1 MPSARYRS
9 LDLNTARLVKRFLP
23 KRLTGPFSDRQ
34 HDLARGFRLLAH
46 AEIEAYLE
54 DRSRDVARAAV
65 RQFKVDGKPRPVV
78 WSLVS
83 FQLVKG
89 ELTENHLRDH
99 YGGTVDHLESVVT
112 KAYNS
117 YEYVLLQNH
126 GIRETNVLKMLLPI
140 GFARTEIDTT
150 WLSTMDSFG
159 TNRGE
164 TAHTSYKPT
173 QLVDPATEKSTVDA
187 ILKGLAVLD
196 AVFTRLR

>member
-1 MPSARYRS
+1 MP
-9 LDLNTARLVKRFLP
+9 K
-23 KRLTGPFSDRQ
+23 KLTGPFSNRQ

-54 DRSRDVARAAV
+54 DRSGEVALTAV
-65 RQFKVDGKPRPVV
+65 RQFMADRKPRPVV

-83 FQLVKG
+83 FQLVQ
-89 ELTENHLRDH
+89 EQLTDNHLKNH
-99 YGGTVDHLESVVT
+99 YGGTLDRLEDVVT
-112 KAYNS
+112 KAHNS
-117 YEYVLLQNH
+117 YKYMLLHNH

-173 QLVDPATEKSTVDA
+173 QLVDPATEKSTVDE

-196 AVFTRLR
+196 PVFSRLR